1 LGAGP
6 RDAGP
11 VDQSTAGGFAAATA
25 VTHRDDRQWAAVVQ
39 PGWDIAGN
47 ANGGYLLAIAGRALT
62 QATGRPHPLT
72 TTAHFHRPGLPGPV
86 TVDVAPVNASRRFTT
101 ATAVLRRDDGPILT
115 VLSTLGDVGQTA
127 GPELVTATPPPLPD
141 PEACVPVVAG
151 ELFPPPFVDRVEVRL
166 HPGDAAFRDGTPAG
180 VARMRGWFRLRDAEP
195 VDAVALLCAA
205 DAFPPTVFNV
215 DLPIGWTPT
224 LELTVH
230 VRALP
235 APGWLAC
242 GFVSRNVAGGFLEA
256 DGEIWDARGRLVTQS
271 RQLALV
277 NRPAPESG
285 GTR

>member
-1 LGAGP
+1 MGRFG
-6 RDAGP
+6 D
-11 VDQSTAGGFAAATA
+11 ATA
-25 VTHRDDRQWAAVVQ
+25 VVPGTGGGWLGEVQ

-62 QATGRPHPLT
+62 LATGRPHPLT
-72 TTAHFHRPGLPGPV
+72 TTAHYHRPGLPGPV
-86 TVDVAPVNASRRFTT
+86 TVDVATVNSSRRFTT
-101 ATAVLRRDDGPILT
+101 ATATLRRDGRSILT
-115 VLSTLGDVGQTA
+115 VLSTLGDLGQTA
-127 GPELVTATPPPLPD
+127 GPELVTATAPPMPD
-141 PEACVPVVAG
+141 PGQCVAVVAG
-151 ELFPPPFVDRVEVRL
+151 ELFPPPFVDRIEVRL
-166 HPGDAAFRDGTPAG
+166 HPDDAAFRDGSPAG
-180 VARMRGWFRLRDAEP
+180 VARMRGWFRLRDGEP

-235 APGWLAC
+235 APGWLRC
-242 GFVSRNVAGGFLEA
+242 GFLSRNVAGGFLEA
-256 DGEIWDARGRLVTQS
+256 DGEIWDSAGRLVVQS

-277 NRPAPESG
+277 NRPDPGFG

>member
-1 LGAGP
+1 VE
-6 RDAGP
+6 DAA
-11 VDQSTAGGFAAATA
+11 AGGFAAATA
-25 VTHRDDRQWAAVVQ
+25 VTPRADGRWAAVVQ

-62 QATGRPHPLT
+62 RATGRPHPLT
-72 TTAHFHRPGLPGPV
+72 TTAHYHRPGLAGPV
-86 TVDVAPVNASRRFTT
+86 TVDVTPVNASRRFTT
-101 ATAVLRRDDGPILT
+101 ASAILGREGAPILT
-115 VLSTLGDVGQTA
+115 VLSTLGDLGQTA
-127 GPELVTATPPPLPD
+127 GPELVTAGPPALPPPS
-141 PEACVPVVAG
+141 ACVPVVAG

-166 HPGDAAFRDGTPAG
+166 HPDDAPFRDGSPAG
-180 VARMRGWFRLRDAEP
+180 VARMRGWFRLRDGEP

-230 VRALP
+230 VRAVP

-256 DGEIWDARGRLVTQS
+256 DGEIWDPAGRLVAQS

-277 NRPAPESG
+277 NRPEPGSG
-285 GTR
+285 GSR